1 MGCLYYEHDDEFR
14 LSCNIFALAV
24 ITFLLLQRWTSKTRS
39 VFEALES
46 RLNAL
51 KVDIREHKTN
61 LCGKNL
67 ISLLHFFLIL
77 AFYRVPELCER
88 PRKGCQKTK
97 FPNHKS
103 IMWTVKQC
111 EQMNKFSMIDLS
123 TEAFPQQSPELGT
136 WAALEPIYFSCCCCA
151 HGSGSPNTFDILN
164 AACQITQLITQ
175 NSKHIRLDVFWA
187 HSRAPTIWRMCQ
199 MN

>member
-1 MGCLYYEHDDEFR
+1 MNSTIDHAPSTMNDPDPSPWVHLWQMGCLYYEHDDEFR

-67 ISLLHFFLIL
+67 ISLLHFFFNISFL
-77 AFYRVPELCER
+77 
-88 PRKGCQKTK
+88 Q
-97 FPNHKS
+97 
-103 IMWTVKQC
+103 
-111 EQMNKFSMIDLS
+111 
-123 TEAFPQQSPELGT
+123 
-136 WAALEPIYFSCCCCA
+136 
-151 HGSGSPNTFDILN
+151 GS
-164 AACQITQLITQ
+164 
-175 NSKHIRLDVFWA
+175 
-187 HSRAPTIWRMCQ
+187 
-199 MN
+199 